1 MFSKREKVVLSV
13 ISYNIQSLAS
23 PSKKFTN
30 LSHLRCFLGN
40 EQNKPSSGPDVVC
53 LQETFLSANIRDDE
67 IPWAGYRLY
76 RCDDASHRAGVS
88 TSVMGS
94 VRFETEPNRTESN
107 RFGSVRRF

>member
-23 PSKKFTN
+23 PSKEFTD
-30 LSHLRCFLGN
+30 LAHLRCFLGN
-40 EQNKPSSGPDVVC
+40 EQNKPSSGPHVVC

-88 TSVMGS
+88 TY
-94 VRFETEPNRTESN
+94 VRDNLRSELVCANDLLQ
-107 RFGSVRRF
+107 